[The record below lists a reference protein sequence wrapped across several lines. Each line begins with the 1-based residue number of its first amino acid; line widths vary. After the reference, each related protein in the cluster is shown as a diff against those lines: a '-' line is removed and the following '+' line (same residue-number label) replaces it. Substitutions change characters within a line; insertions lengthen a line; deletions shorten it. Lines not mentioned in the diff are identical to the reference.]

1 MIATSRMTRA
11 FTLIELLVVVAII
24 GILSAIVLAS
34 LGVARERAQE
44 ANVRATLKNMSAEI
58 ELEYETAGTY
68 EFVRNCQNT
77 GKSLKKFVD
86 ALAGIGAIARCSSIS
101 TGGEVYTRWGV
112 AANRSDSA
120 ELAAWVASPQGVT
133 KVDTSDA
140 NGGVQ
145 LAWQD
150 ALTMCAAQGK
160 RLPSVEELQA
170 LAVTT
175 PISFTVSPFLYWSS
189 SELSATNANV
199 VNMSSS
205 AGSIAS
211 VTKTTPRLVRCVR

>member
-1 MIATSRMTRA
+1 MNRCVRA
-11 FTLIELLVVVAII
+11 FTLIELLVVIAII
-24 GILSAIVLAS
+24 GILSAVVLAS
-34 LGVARERAQE
+34 LGAARERAQE

-68 EFVRNCQNT
+68 EFIRNCQNT

-86 ALAGIGAIARCSSIS
+86 ALAGIGATARCSSIS

-112 AANRSDSA
+112 AVNRTDSTD
-120 ELAAWVASPQGVT
+120 LVAWVASPDGVS

-145 LAWQD
+145 LAWQ
-150 ALTMCAAQGK
+150 AAVAECVAQGK

-170 LAVTT
+170 LAVTV
-175 PISFTVSPFLYWSS
+175 PASFTTSPFLYWSTN
-189 SELSATNANV
+189 ELSATNANV
-199 VNMSSS
+199 VNMSSG
-205 AGSIAS
+205 AGAIAS